1 MSGDAQIAMRIG
13 RLDEQTAV
21 KKCLVALFTH
31 ELSNADRVMP
41 SYKADYEKH
50 LAAHAK
56 AWDPTNASEAV
67 D

>member
-1 MSGDAQIAMRIG
+1 MSGDAQIAMRIS
-13 RLDEQTAV
+13 RLDEPTAV

-41 SYKADYEKH
+41 TYKAEYEKH
-50 LAAHAK
+50 LATHAK
-56 AWDPTNASEAV
+56 AWDPTSASEAI